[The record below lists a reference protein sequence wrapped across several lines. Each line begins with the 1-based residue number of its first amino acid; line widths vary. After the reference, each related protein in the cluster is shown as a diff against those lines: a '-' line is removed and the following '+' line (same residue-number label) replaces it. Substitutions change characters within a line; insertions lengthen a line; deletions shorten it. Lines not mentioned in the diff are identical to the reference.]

1 MIQREADPSLP
12 SHTAAGKLPH
22 QYSRIIAWISP
33 EASELS
39 ESFSLACGYRNYC
52 SLNGQS
58 FSKSQNKYLHLRCN
72 YEIKMIQAHS
82 TPSST
87 LFPSQPGCSALPDK
101 AQSVARTL
109 ECGVS
114 AWRCHSGRGNRLWHV
129 CMPVSSQDQISANE
143 RLSTSTLSLS
153 LQSLCGSPAQGAG
166 GSVLL
171 QSFWMGTQAAAGHFL
186 ELLFQSSTLFYS
198 LPDSCCNCRKCQHR
212 LTD

>member
-12 SHTAAGKLPH
+12 SPTAAGKLPH
-22 QYSRIIAWISP
+22 QHSWILAWISP

-72 YEIKMIQAHS
+72 YESKMIQAQG

-87 LFPSQPGCSALPDK
+87 LFSFSAGLFSIARQSPGCCQDSK
-101 AQSVARTL
+101 H
-109 ECGVS
+109 GVGT
-114 AWRCHSGRGNRLWHV
+114 WRSRSGRDSRLWHMCV
-129 CMPVSSQDQISANE
+129 PVSSQDQISANG
-143 RLSTSTLSLS
+143 RLSMSIPSLS
-153 LQSLCGSPAQGAG
+153 LQSPCGSPAQQAA

-171 QSFWMGTQAAAGHFL
+171 QSFL
-186 ELLFQSSTLFYS
+186 
-198 LPDSCCNCRKCQHR
+198 
-212 LTD
+212 